1 MQDWLATYHLLHPSI
16 CSGIRDPGL
25 ATTNEG
31 SGYWALTMGPL
42 GLNEG
47 MEFFGAYENDVEVY
61 PYQLVY

>member
-1 MQDWLATYHLLHPSI
+1 
-16 CSGIRDPGL
+16 
-25 ATTNEG
+25 
-31 SGYWALTMGPL
+31 MGPL